1 METIIYNETTALGI
15 RRQIIERSYLERH
28 EEEVNTMYGP
38 IKVKVCE
45 VPDGERYAVEYESA
59 AAAAR
64 ANKVPLQEVYREV
77 DANFT

>member
-1 METIIYNETTALGI
+1 
-15 RRQIIERSYLERH
+15 
-28 EEEVNTMYGP
+28 MYGP

-45 VPDGERYAVEYESA
+45 APAGERYAVEYESA

-64 ANKVPLQEVYREV
+64 ANAVPLQEVYREV